1 MVPCASTSLRRAGVT
16 VPERLGPGPSEE
28 VERSPLSAE
37 EGRRML
43 RAAALRPLNL
53 LVLMVGVFATLL
65 IGWWMAPLT
74 LLTYAALVL
83 LAARDPIFQRR
94 ILPGRR
100 APGIPAGSQ
109 DVSPERR
116 ARWLPRGETRQRV
129 ESALIVYRK
138 VVAAIEDSDDVTR
151 AVLEDMV
158 PKLHAA
164 ANRLV
169 DVAQRR
175 EQASEIVEDNRRAT
189 GKTAG
194 SGSRTEDIRSLEAR
208 IEAADAEILETL
220 DKLLDLRARVVRIS
234 LESGDPK
241 AAAAFDA
248 SLDELNA
255 RLEALS
261 ETASPRSSGGSLEED
276 A

>member
-1 MVPCASTSLRRAGVT
+1 M
-16 VPERLGPGPSEE
+16 PERLDPGSSGEL
-28 VERSPLSAE
+28 ERAPLSAE

-43 RAAALRPLNL
+43 RAAALRPLNVVV
-53 LVLMVGVFATLL
+53 LVVGVFSTPLV
-65 IGWWMAPLT
+65 GWWMVPLT

-83 LAARDPIFQRR
+83 LAARDPIFQHR

-100 APGIPAGSQ
+100 APEILRGTPGNR

-116 ARWLPRGETRQRV
+116 ARWLPRGETRQKV

-151 AVLEDMV
+151 AVLEDTI

-169 DVAQRR
+169 DVARSR
-175 EQASEIVEDNRRAT
+175 EQASEIVEDNRRESGT
-189 GKTAG
+189 TAG
-194 SGSRTEDIRSLEAR
+194 ARAEDIRKLEAR
-208 IEAADAEILETL
+208 IGAADAEISETL
-220 DKLLDLRARVVRIS
+220 AKLLDLRARVVRVS
-234 LESGDPK
+234 LESGDPE

-261 ETASPRSSGGSLEED
+261 ETTSPRSSGGSLDEG